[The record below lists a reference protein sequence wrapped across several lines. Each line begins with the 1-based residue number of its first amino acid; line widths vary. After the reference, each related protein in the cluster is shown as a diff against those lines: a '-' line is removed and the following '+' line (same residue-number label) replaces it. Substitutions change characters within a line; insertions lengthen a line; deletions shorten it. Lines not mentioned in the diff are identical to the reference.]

1 MVLTIPYVPFLVPI
15 LSVVLTELKSNDYKH
30 KMYRSRRMSLL
41 FSLKCVTLHFKISD
55 IAGSKKSASVCHHP
69 SFFFFFLF
77 HIDLQNKYE
86 IWYFNFCN
94 STEY

>member
-1 MVLTIPYVPFLVPI
+1 MLLTIPYVPFLVPI
-15 LSVVLTELKSNDYKH
+15 LFVVLIELKSNDYKH
-30 KMYRSRRMSLL
+30 KMYKSRRMSLL
-41 FSLKCVTLHFKISD
+41 FSLKCVTLYFKISD

-69 SFFFFFLF
+69 SFFF

-86 IWYFNFCN
+86 IWYFYFCN

>member
-15 LSVVLTELKSNDYKH
+15 LSVVLIELKSNDYKH

-69 SFFFFFLF
+69 SFFS
-77 HIDLQNKYE
+77 YR
-86 IWYFNFCN
+86 
-94 STEY
+94 STK

>member
-1 MVLTIPYVPFLVPI
+1 MLLTIPYVPFLVPI
-15 LSVVLTELKSNDYKH
+15 LSVVLIELKSNDYKH
-30 KMYRSRRMSLL
+30 KMYKSRRMSLL
-41 FSLKCVTLHFKISD
+41 FSLKCVTLYFKISD

-69 SFFFFFLF
+69 SFFF

-86 IWYFNFCN
+86 IWYFYFCN

>member
-41 FSLKCVTLHFKISD
+41 FSLKCVTLHFKKSD
-55 IAGSKKSASVCHHP
+55 IAGSKKIGISMS
-69 SFFFFFLF
+69 SSFFFLF

-86 IWYFNFCN
+86 IWYFYFCN